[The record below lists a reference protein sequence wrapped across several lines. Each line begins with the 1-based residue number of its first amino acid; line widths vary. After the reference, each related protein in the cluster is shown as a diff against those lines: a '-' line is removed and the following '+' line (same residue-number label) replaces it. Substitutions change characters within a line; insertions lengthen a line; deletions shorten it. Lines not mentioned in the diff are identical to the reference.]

1 MPLSFLQTFPFRSFW
16 PVACL
21 GLLAAGLSTQMCPR
35 LYAQSERG
43 EVLGEIV
50 AGATPLSVSGTIEGE
65 NGRYLKHFES
75 GSDGRFNLTH
85 LLFGNYVLKVDAAG
99 FTRVVRPFQIHST
112 LPMRMTVRLEVA
124 PLEQSVTVSSTASI
138 LDGIQASSAVAIGQD
153 QIAAKLPS
161 QPGRG
166 FLDVIADQPGWIFEA
181 NGVLHP
187 RGSEYQTQLVING
200 VPRTENLSPGFA
212 MPIPANQVDSAQV
225 RTAGIPAE
233 YGRSLGGVID
243 ITTAS
248 GGARGWHGNLAAS
261 GGSFGTAA
269 GDIDVSYGTERQ
281 QLAVYAQGYHTD
293 RYLDPPVL
301 ENFSNS
307 ANAQNTRLDEE
318 IALSQRD
325 TLHLDFSQAALR
337 ALVPNE
343 VVQEQASQRQKRD
356 SHQYTGSAS
365 WQHTVSPDLLL
376 TAAGSVL
383 DTAAGLQ
390 SNALSTPIL
399 VDQKRG
405 FRQGWAHLDAAGHYR
420 IHNWKAGVDSILR
433 HVNERLD
440 YTITDP
446 DYFDP
451 ETQQRLNFQAQHWD
465 SEPAVFVEDNVY
477 FGNWNIAAGL
487 RYDNYSFV
495 VHDDAWSPRVAVSR
509 YFPAAHLT
517 LHASYDRVFQYPA
530 VENLLLA
537 SSPALDSVSDF
548 VKRLPVEPS
557 RAHYFEVG
565 FSNTVADKL
574 SIRGN
579 IFLRDVRNYADDD
592 TLLNTGV
599 SFPIATRSAR
609 IHGEEITLN
618 VPQSHHLAAQL
629 SYSNQNGTAAGP
641 ITGGLLIG
649 DEGADEIADT
659 SRFPI
664 SQDQRNTLRAQV
676 RWTPLSRLWAGVHAQ
691 YNSGLPVELD
701 SDVDEDQLR
710 KEYGDQIVDAV
721 NFQRGRVRPW
731 SSIDLS
737 GGVHLL
743 QRGDRDLQI
752 ELQVDNLT
760 NRVNVIN
767 FASLFSG
774 TAVGGPRSYQA
785 RMSFAF

>member
-1 MPLSFLQTFPFRSFW
+1 MVTGF
-16 PVACL
+16 
-21 GLLAAGLSTQMCPR
+21 STH
-35 LYAQSERG
+35 LFAQSERG

-50 AGATPLSVSGTIEGE
+50 AGATPLMVSGTVEGE
-65 NGRYLKHFES
+65 NGLFLKHFET
-75 GSDGRFNLTH
+75 GSDGRFNITH
-85 LLFGNYVLKVDAAG
+85 LLFGNYALKIDATG
-99 FTRVVRPFQIHST
+99 FTPVVLPFQVRST
-112 LPMRMTVRLEVA
+112 LPLRMTVRLDVA
-124 PLEQSVTVSSTASI
+124 PVQESITVSSTANM

-200 VPRTENLSPGFA
+200 VPRTENLSPAFA

-243 ITTAS
+243 ITTAP
-248 GGARGWHGNLAAS
+248 GAARGWHGNLAIS
-261 GGSFGTAA
+261 GGSFATAT
-269 GDIDVSYGTERQ
+269 GDVDVSYGTARQ
-281 QLAVYAQGYHTD
+281 QLAVFAQGYRTD

-301 ENFSNS
+301 ENFGNH
-307 ANAQNTRLDEE
+307 ANAQNSRVDEE
-318 IALSQRD
+318 ITLSQSD
-325 TLHLDFSQAALR
+325 TLHLDFSQASLR
-337 ALVPNE
+337 ASVPNE
-343 VVQEQASQRQKRD
+343 AVQEQAGQRQARD
-356 SHQYTGSAS
+356 SSQYGGSAS

-376 TAAGSVL
+376 TAAGSAL
-383 DTAAGLQ
+383 DTDASLQ
-390 SNALSTPIL
+390 SNTQSTPII
-399 VDQKRG
+399 VNQQRG
-405 FRQGWAHLDAAGHYR
+405 FRQGWARFDVAGHHGN
-420 IHNWKAGVDSILR
+420 HNWKVGADSILR
-433 HVNERLD
+433 HVQERLN

-446 DYFDP
+446 AYFDP
-451 ETQQRLNFQAQHWD
+451 GTQQQLNFQAQHWD
-465 SEPAVFVEDNVY
+465 SEPAAFLEDNVY
-477 FGNWNIAAGL
+477 FGNWNVAAGL

-509 YFPAAHLT
+509 FFPVAHLT
-517 LHASYDRVFQYPA
+517 LHASYDRVFQFPA

-537 SSPALDSVSDF
+537 SSSALDSVSSF

-574 SIRGN
+574 TITAN
-579 IFLRDVRNYADDD
+579 IFLRDVQNYADDD

-599 SFPIATRSAR
+599 SFPITTRSAR
-609 IHGEEITLN
+609 IHGEEITLS
-618 VPQSHHLAAQL
+618 VPDSHHLTAQL

-641 ITGGLLIG
+641 ITGGLLLG
-649 DEGADEIADT
+649 DEGVGELADT

-676 RWTPLSRLWAGVHAQ
+676 RWTPLPRLWAGAHAQ

-701 SDVDEDQLR
+701 SDTDQDQLR
-710 KEYGDQIVDAV
+710 KAYGDQIVDAV
-721 NFQRGRVRPW
+721 NFDRGRVRPS

-737 GGVHLL
+737 GGIHLL
-743 QRGDRDLQI
+743 RRGDRDMQM
-752 ELQVDNLT
+752 EFHVDNLG

-774 TAVGGPRSYQA
+774 TAVGVPRSYQA
-785 RMSFAF
+785 RLSFAF

>member
-1 MPLSFLQTFPFRSFW
+1 MFSSPLRTVRFRFFRYI
-16 PVACL
+16 ACPIVVL
-21 GLLAAGLSTQMCPR
+21 TGLSTP
-35 LYAQSERG
+35 LFAQSERG
-43 EVLGEIV
+43 EILGEIV
-50 AGATPLSVSGTIEGE
+50 AGATPLTVSGTVEGE
-65 NGRYLKHFES
+65 NGQFLKHFDT
-75 GSDGRFNLTH
+75 GSDGRFHITH
-85 LLFGNYVLKVDAAG
+85 LLLGNYVLKVDASG
-99 FTRVVRPFQIHST
+99 FTPVARPFQIRST
-112 LPMRMTVRLEVA
+112 LPMRMTVRLNVA
-124 PLEQSVTVSSTASI
+124 PVEQSVTVSSSASM
-138 LDGIQASSAVAIGQD
+138 LDGLQASSAVAIGQE

-200 VPRTENLSPGFA
+200 VPRTENLSPAFA
-212 MPIPANQVDSAQV
+212 MPIPASQVDSAQV

-243 ITTAS
+243 ITT
-248 GGARGWHGNLAAS
+248 GPGTVRGWHGNLAAS
-261 GGSFGTAA
+261 GGSFATAA
-269 GDIDVSYGTERQ
+269 GDVNVSYGTARQ
-281 QLAVYAQGYHTD
+281 QLAVFAEGYRTD

-307 ANAQNTRLDEE
+307 ANAQNIRLDEE
-318 IALSQRD
+318 ITLSQKD
-325 TLHLDFSQAALR
+325 TLHLDFSQASLR

-343 VVQEQASQRQKRD
+343 VVQEQAGQRQQRN
-356 SHQYTGSAS
+356 SSQYAGSAS

-376 TAAGSVL
+376 TAAGSAL
-383 DTAAGLQ
+383 DTDASLQ
-390 SNALSTPIL
+390 SNAQSTPII
-399 VDQKRG
+399 VDQQRG
-405 FRQGWAHLDAAGHYR
+405 FGQGWARFDVAGHHGN
-420 IHNWKAGVDSILR
+420 HNWKAGVDSILR
-433 HVNERLD
+433 HVHERLN
-440 YTITDP
+440 YTITNP

-451 ETQQRLNFQAQHWD
+451 GTQQQLNFQAQHWD
-465 SEPAVFVEDNVY
+465 FEPAVFLEDNVY

-509 YFPAAHLT
+509 FFPAAHLT
-517 LHASYDRVFQYPA
+517 LHASYDRIFQFPA

-548 VKRLPVEPS
+548 VQRLPVEPS

-565 FSNTVADKL
+565 FSNTVAGRL
-574 SIRGN
+574 SITAN

-609 IHGEEITLN
+609 IHGEEIALN
-618 VPQSHHLAAQL
+618 VPESHHLTAQV

-649 DEGADEIADT
+649 DEGAGELADT
-659 SRFPI
+659 ARFPI

-676 RWTPLSRLWAGVHAQ
+676 RWTPLPRFWAGAHAQ

-701 SDVDEDQLR
+701 SDTDQDELR

-721 NFQRGRVRPW
+721 NFPRGRVRPW

-737 GGVHLL
+737 GGIHVM
-743 QRGDRDLQI
+743 QRGDRDMQI
-752 ELQVDNLT
+752 EFHVDNLG

-774 TAVGGPRSYQA
+774 TAVGVPRSYQA
-785 RMSFAF
+785 RLSFAF